1 MMTTMTDDLLL
12 TVHEVAERLRM
23 HPVTVRN
30 WLREGRL
37 RGYRFGSDKMGWRV
51 KASDLDTF
59 IESMANMPA
68 ETEDGEAR

>member
-1 MMTTMTDDLLL
+1 MMTSMTEDTLL
-12 TVHEVAERLRM
+12 TVHEVADRLRM

-51 KASDLDTF
+51 KQSDLEQF
-59 IESMANMPA
+59 IESQAHHPA
-68 ETEDGEAR
+68 ASEDGER